1 VATLAPFEFR
11 ELPNLARAQYPL
23 CIHVTIEFSFVIFV
37 IFLTIGPDP
46 RGDCIA
52 FREVPVRRFTRQARS
67 AAPTRCDDS
76 RVLDLTVQL

>member
-23 CIHVTIEFSFVIFV
+23 CIHVTNIEFSFVIFV

-46 RGDCIA
+46 RGDSHRVPR
-52 FREVPVRRFTRQARS
+52 RERSRYAGLPGRRRSGTDEVR
-67 AAPTRCDDS
+67 
-76 RVLDLTVQL
+76 

>member
-23 CIHVTIEFSFVIFV
+23 CIHVTNIEFSFVIFV

-52 FREVPVRRFTRQARS
+52 FREVPVRRFTRQARARS
-67 AAPTRCDDS
+67 ASGTDEVR
-76 RVLDLTVQL
+76 